1 VEHETTVAEQTA
13 SSAVSVA
20 EHVVIE
26 DDHLIVEDDE
36 IVSGTYRVTYETTA
50 AES

>member
-1 VEHETTVAEQTA
+1 
-13 SSAVSVA
+13 VSVA

-36 IVSGTYRVTYETTA
+36 IVSGTYRVTYETTV